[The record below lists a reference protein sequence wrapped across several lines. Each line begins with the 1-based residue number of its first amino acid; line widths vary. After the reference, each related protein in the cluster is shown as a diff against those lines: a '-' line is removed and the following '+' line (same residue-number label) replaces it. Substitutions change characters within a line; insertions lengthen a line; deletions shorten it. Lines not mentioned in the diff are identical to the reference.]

1 MEPITLLVVARTQ
14 SLAGHLRTAF
24 DVEQCLIRWV
34 PSVAQALKLGLEPS
48 LVVLD
53 LPSSGGMRS
62 AARLKRAFQVPVVA
76 LAHPEQ
82 SVPPQVDASLDR
94 SRPVEQL
101 VELIE
106 ITLID
111 HSPDKVRA
119 AGMSLDQRT
128 RRLQINGL
136 VYQLR
141 PIGCQILALLMG
153 RAGKV
158 IPRDEVFQRVWR
170 TDDGDNTRALDVHI
184 AQLRRQ
190 LEPDPRH
197 PQLIITERGVGYRL
211 QPPA

>member
-14 SLAGHLRTAF
+14 SLAGFLRTAF
-24 DVEQCLIRWV
+24 DAEQYLIRWV
-34 PSVAQALKLGLEPS
+34 PSVAQALKLGLAPS

-53 LPSSGGMRS
+53 LPPSGGMRS
-62 AARLKRAFQVPVVA
+62 VARLKRAFDVPVLA
-76 LAHPEQ
+76 LARPGLL
-82 SVPPQVDASLDR
+82 VPAEVDATLAR
-94 SRPVEQL
+94 SNSGGQL

-111 HSPDKVRA
+111 HSPDKVHA

-141 PIGCQILALLMG
+141 PISCRILALLMG

-158 IPRDEVFQRVWR
+158 FPRDELFRRVWH

-184 AQLRRQ
+184 AQLRSQ
-190 LEPDPRH
+190 LEPDPRR
-197 PQLIITERGVGYRL
+197 PQLIVTERGVGYRL
-211 QPPA
+211 QPPI